1 MIRFVP
7 YVVRSARRSPVRTAL
22 TVLGVGIAVF
32 MATILG
38 ALLDSRQRALE
49 GAAATILV
57 VSERDVY

>member
-7 YVVRSARRSPVRTAL
+7 YIVRSARRSPVRTAL

-38 ALLDSRQRALE
+38 ALLDSRKRALE